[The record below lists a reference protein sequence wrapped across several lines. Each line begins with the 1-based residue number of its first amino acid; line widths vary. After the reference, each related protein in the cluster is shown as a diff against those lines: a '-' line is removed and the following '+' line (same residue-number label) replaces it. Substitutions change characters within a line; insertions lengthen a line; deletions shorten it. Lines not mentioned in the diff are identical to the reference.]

1 MKKLLTLVTSLVMMV
16 SLASCT
22 SNSSSEDAIYK
33 AGTYEASAQGMGEVT
48 VKVTVDD
55 TSIKSIEADVSNETE
70 SIGQA
75 AKDDIVNQIIE
86 KQSTE
91 IDGVTG
97 ATITTDAIKNA
108 VNDALKQVGLIMDG
122 DKVVGVKGEYYDG
135 TTYEVYGK
143 SVILATGGYIGNAK
157 MCKKYTGYTWHI
169 KAMTQCD
176 GFAIRE
182 ALELG
187 GNLFN
192 PDVAVEDH
200 IAALDT
206 IIRDSSVSVDDK
218 ALLTSL
224 VTDTTYTMIDSN
236 GELFDANH
244 NGLGIDFNAW
254 EAGSNYYVLIN
265 EEEYNSIKE
274 TGIAN
279 FVSNA
284 NGFLS
289 QGGTVEVNTPIENF
303 DDILALGEKWNDVVI
318 ADSLNDLRIQ
328 VGILGYLYPR

>member
-1 MKKLLTLVTSLVMMV
+1 
-16 SLASCT
+16 
-22 SNSSSEDAIYK
+22 
-33 AGTYEASAQGMGEVT
+33 
-48 VKVTVDD
+48 
-55 TSIKSIEADVSNETE
+55 
-70 SIGQA
+70 
-75 AKDDIVNQIIE
+75 
-86 KQSTE
+86 
-91 IDGVTG
+91 
-97 ATITTDAIKNA
+97 
-108 VNDALKQVGLIMDG
+108 
-122 DKVVGVKGEYYDG
+122 
-135 TTYEVYGK
+135 
-143 SVILATGGYIGNAK
+143 
-157 MCKKYTGYTWHI
+157 
-169 KAMTQCD
+169 MTQCD

-236 GELFDANH
+236 GELFDANY

-265 EEEYNSIKE
+265 EKEYNSIKE